1 MIRISKE
8 LIALS
13 KALINAASIDEAA
26 EAIANGD
33 RELDAWNDQPLPAS
47 ESLSRL
53 SFGVEIEA
61 SSI

>member
-1 MIRISKE
+1 MT
-8 LIALS
+8 
-13 KALINAASIDEAA
+13 KALIIAANKDEAA
-26 EAIANGD
+26 RAITHGD
-33 RELDAWNDQPLPAS
+33 RELDDWNDQPRPSS